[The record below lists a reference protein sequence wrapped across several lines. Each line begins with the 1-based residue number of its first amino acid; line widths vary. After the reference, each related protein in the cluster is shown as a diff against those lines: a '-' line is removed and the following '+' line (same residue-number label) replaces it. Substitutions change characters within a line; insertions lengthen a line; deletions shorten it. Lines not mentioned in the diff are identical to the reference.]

1 MHSTSSTP
9 KARKRHWCEVC
20 GWAIEPGG
28 TYQRTVTF
36 DGGDVITWIAHLDP
50 CQKAS
55 NLAWTAGYDECGEY
69 ITATGI
75 AEWAAE
81 YKDADEVAAEIS
93 RRLKINAEKWRVRRE
108 AELAGEG
115 NE

>member
-20 GWAIEPGG
+20 GWAIEPGE

-75 AEWAAE
+75 AEWASE
-81 YKDADEVAAEIS
+81 YADRDEIAAELL
-93 RRLKINAEKWRVRRE
+93 RRYAINNERRKARLE
-108 AELAGEG
+108 GEG
-115 NE
+115 TK